1 MKMFYNLGAWVSIL
15 TDLKHRCHSMGSYV
29 VVFCCV
35 FFLCVC
41 FVFFRHIEIEGGCPE
56 RSECAQLICLS
67 VMNCLVW
74 KIVGPD
80 LDLNCLK
87 FRLYA

>member
-1 MKMFYNLGAWVSIL
+1 MKMSYNLGAWVSIL

-29 VVFCCV
+29 VVFVGFFCV
-35 FFLCVC
+35 F
-41 FVFFRHIEIEGGCPE
+41 FFRHIEIEGGCPE